1 MLSLL
6 ARMRPGSS
14 ARRRRLRRPAFLGSL
29 RRTTPLGEHWGWDRG
44 LPIDRYYIERFLAEH
59 RADIRGRVLE
69 VKDDDYT
76 RRFGT
81 TVEQRDVLDIDPGNA
96 YATVVADLARADT
109 VPDRSFDCILLTQT
123 LQYVYEVEAAIA
135 EVHRMLREGGVA
147 LVTVPSLSRVVLDQ
161 EWGDYWRFT
170 ADACHRLFG
179 NVFGAELVSVTSY
192 GNVLT
197 SVGFLS
203 GLAKE
208 DLRQHQLDEVDL
220 RFPVTIGV
228 RAQKSDSPDPGR

>member
-1 MLSLL
+1 MRSLL
-6 ARMRPGSS
+6 
-14 ARRRRLRRPAFLGSL
+14 RRRRLRRPAFLGSL

-76 RRFGT
+76 RRFGAA
-81 TVEQRDVLDIDPGNA
+81 VEQRDVLDIDPGNA
-96 YATVVADLARADT
+96 RATVVADLARADT
-109 VPDRSFDCILLTQT
+109 VPDQSFDCILLTQT
-123 LQYVYEVEAAIA
+123 LQYVYEVEEAVA
-135 EVHRMLREGGVA
+135 ELHRMLREGGVA

-170 ADACHRLFG
+170 AEACQRLFG
-179 NVFGAELVSVTSY
+179 NVFGAQLVSVTSY
-192 GNVLT
+192 GNVLA

-208 DLRQHQLDEVDL
+208 DLRTHELDEVDH

-228 RAQKSDSPDPGR
+228 RAQKSDSSDPGQ